1 MKQLKELFLEDL
13 QKIYMLLLQRQKEL
27 NSFYEILEKNIENN
41 SDLIDNFLK
50 DINLPINKETKL
62 SAINRLVNLRDESL
76 VQELQKA
83 NFNEKEIDDAKEK
96 AYIWTSNYH
105 LTLHEKLLHKIESLK
120 LLTPFYRT
128 VLKGVHKVGL
138 DFTKW
143 QSLWTSHIITGINR
157 ELYRLFNGDEE
168 KIYQMLNEKKLF
180 EVDEEGNKAD
190 RSYSVLI
197 KKGREFFHLSYKEAF
212 PKEVDKISKNLETL
226 ILQLSVL
233 EDEIYDLKNE
243 HIEYFQAIVAA
254 INETDRKKL
263 IKRWADV
270 DRAWMKITSPIQ
282 VGHPL
287 EYYEDHYRKA
297 VALEW
302 DVRIADPNKTSQSDT
317 KEKIK
322 DTFLTLFDKLGS
334 NKQENIKNVTLKN
347 LDKIQLYIGKPMLY
361 YGAEFNGLFS
371 AQVVPN
377 DENVSSETGK
387 KIFAFADTIL
397 ESQRAKPTMKIT
409 QIIFGDDFIKE
420 QKELL
425 FKKAD
430 IWHKIYDITTIGH
443 EFGHIL
449 WMDKDSETLMNKTGN
464 FKNIEE
470 FKATTGGLVS
480 FFYNESLI
488 FSKNTNKNKNYE
500 GFSCQRQSFSER
512 NFNWNSL
519 PIKRRLL
526 DEKDELKSYILK
538 DITKRAIGLIAWM
551 QTGEVEPYYCEGLI
565 HLDILF
571 QSGVL
576 DFDKSLSID
585 FSESAYQDT
594 AKLYKER
601 YNELAKHYLDK
612 KDATE
617 FLNRFAQKEGNY
629 FLPVDKKVRSFV
641 DYYWNLYKEIGRV
654 VA

>member
-13 QKIYMLLLQRQKEL
+13 QKIYMLLQQRQKEL
-27 NSFYEILEKNIENN
+27 NSFYEILEKNIENK

-62 SAINRLVNLRDESL
+62 SVINRLVNLRDESL
-76 VQELQKA
+76 VQELQKVG
-83 NFNEKEIDDAKEK
+83 FNEKEIDDAKEK

-334 NKQENIKNVTLKN
+334 KKQESIKNATLKN
-347 LDKIQLYIGKPMLY
+347 LDKTQLYIGKPMLY

-409 QIIFGDDFIKE
+409 QIIFGDDFVKE

-488 FSKNTNKNKNYE
+488 FSKNTNKNKNHE
-500 GFSCQRQSFSER
+500 DFSCQRQSFSER

-526 DEKDELKSYILK
+526 DEKEELKSYILK

-585 FSESAYQDT
+585 FSESAYQNT
-594 AKLYKER
+594 TKLYKER
-601 YNELAKHYLDK
+601 YNELTKHYLDK

-617 FLNRFAQKEGNY
+617 FLNRFAKKEGNY